1 MFVLESAGPREA
13 IQIAS
18 LMYHWWSDERY
29 TYLAHD
35 RVNNTSLLCLQFLK
49 NEL

>member
-18 LMYHWWSDERY
+18 LMCDERY